1 MYQQRVAS
9 VASGPCD
16 RRISL
21 KTSDRVQR
29 SPRDSRAQA
38 HRTLPR
44 RPTPIPRTPTRGG
57 ATTPPHFRNCS
68 QWCGGANTPTI
79 PAPGPR
85 APLVC
90 LVSCVSC
97 GSGCAV
103 VRHEHTS
110 IQYTWRHHAYRRS
123 DSRHTAS
130 TTLRVSSTESF
141 FLSHESVFFFLFR
154 FYHSSTC
161 TRLSFT
167 SQRRGFFI
175 FLL

>member
-57 ATTPPHFRNCS
+57 QRPPPTSVTVHSGVVGRTRPPYRHAAPS
-68 QWCGGANTPTI
+68 QHVRRAAVGSEPCDMHLVRQGVGWGES
-79 PAPGPR
+79 GPR
-85 APLVC
+85 STQRGIRVPERGNPRPVRDQRARPP
-90 LVSCVSC
+90 
-97 GSGCAV
+97 SGLQQQTVDGRLPRRLLYWRCTGAACRV
-103 VRHEHTS
+103 PAEH
-110 IQYTWRHHAYRRS
+110 A
-123 DSRHTAS
+123 A
-130 TTLRVSSTESF
+130 
-141 FLSHESVFFFLFR
+141 
-154 FYHSSTC
+154 C
-161 TRLSFT
+161 PA
-167 SQRRGFFI
+167 
-175 FLL
+175 